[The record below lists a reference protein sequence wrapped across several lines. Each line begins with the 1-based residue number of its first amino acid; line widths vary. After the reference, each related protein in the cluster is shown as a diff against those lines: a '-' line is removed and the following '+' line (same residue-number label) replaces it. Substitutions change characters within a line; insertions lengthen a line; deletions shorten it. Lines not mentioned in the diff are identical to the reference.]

1 MVLKVFM
8 YSAGVLYFTSTI
20 LVMIFKKEKECTE
33 LKLTMV
39 STYVT
44 IWHIL
49 KIPLM
54 WKLVVIL
61 LTANVK
67 ISFLKNR

>member
-1 MVLKVFM
+1 M
-8 YSAGVLYFTSTI
+8 YSAGVLYFVSTI

-39 STYVT
+39 STYIT

-49 KIPLM
+49 KISSM
-54 WKLVVIL
+54 KKLVFIL
-61 LTANVK
+61 LTKNVK
-67 ISFLKNR
+67 LKNL

>member
-1 MVLKVFM
+1 M
-8 YSAGVLYFTSTI
+8 YSAGVIYFTSTI

-33 LKLTMV
+33 LKLTML

-49 KIPLM
+49 KISSM
-54 WKLVVIL
+54 WKLIVIL
-61 LTANVK
+61 LTVK
-67 ISFLKNR
+67 V

>member
-1 MVLKVFM
+1 M

-33 LKLTMV
+33 LKLTML

-49 KIPLM
+49 KISSM
-54 WKLVVIL
+54 WKLIVIL
-61 LTANVK
+61 LTVK
-67 ISFLKNR
+67 V

>member
-1 MVLKVFM
+1 M
-8 YSAGVLYFTSTI
+8 YSAGVIYFTSTI

-49 KIPLM
+49 KISSM
-54 WKLVVIL
+54 WKLIVIL
-61 LTANVK
+61 LTVK
-67 ISFLKNR
+67 V

>member
-1 MVLKVFM
+1 
-8 YSAGVLYFTSTI
+8 
-20 LVMIFKKEKECTE
+20 MIFKKEKECTE

-49 KIPLM
+49 KISSM
-54 WKLVVIL
+54 WKLIVIIPL
-61 LTANVK
+61 FFHFF
-67 ISFLKNR
+67 IPGSII